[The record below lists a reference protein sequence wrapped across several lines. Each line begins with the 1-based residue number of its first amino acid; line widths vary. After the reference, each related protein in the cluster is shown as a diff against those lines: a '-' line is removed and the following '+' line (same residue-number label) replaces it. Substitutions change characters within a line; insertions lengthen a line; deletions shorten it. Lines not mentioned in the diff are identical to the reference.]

1 MPITVGFDATS
12 AVRQTAGIGRYTR
25 QLLAALAQLD
35 DDTRYRL
42 FYWGRGECNGS
53 LPQLD
58 RRFRVRKLPISDR
71 VANAVWHRARAPLP
85 VQLVVGAF
93 DLYHS
98 PDFTLPPVFGRP
110 AVLTVHDL
118 AFLRTPECAFPSLRA
133 YLQEVVP
140 RSVERATHV
149 VAVSESTRRDC
160 IELLGTPPAKVTTI
174 LEGVGPAFHPSVD
187 PEADRVRLREAGI
200 AGSYILTAATLE
212 PRKNYVRLLEAF
224 ALLRARGVTHRLV
237 IAGQPGW
244 MFEPIFEAVRRLK
257 LVDAVKF
264 LRPDDRLLAAL
275 YGRADVF
282 VFPSLYEGFGIP
294 PLEALACGAPVA
306 CSDTSSL
313 PEVVGD
319 AAVLFDPLDVEAIA
333 AGVMRLLDDRGFAQ
347 RLRILGLDRAATF
360 TWERAAIRTHDLYL
374 ETLSA

>member
-25 QLLAALAQLD
+25 QLLAGLAQLD

-53 LPQLD
+53 LPRLD

-71 VANAVWHRARAPLP
+71 VANAVWHRAQMPLP

-93 DLYHS
+93 DLFHS
-98 PDFTLPPVFGRP
+98 PDFTLPPVLGRP

-140 RSVERATHV
+140 RSVERATHI
-149 VAVSESTRRDC
+149 VAVSENTRRDC
-160 IELLGTPPAKVTTI
+160 IELLGTPPEKVTTI
-174 LEGVGPAFHPSVD
+174 LEGVGTEFHPPVD
-187 PEADRVRLREAGI
+187 SEADHVRLCEAGI
-200 AGSYILTAATLE
+200 PGSYILTAATLE
-212 PRKNYVRLLEAF
+212 PRKNYVRLLEAY

-244 MFEPIFEAVRRLK
+244 LYEPIFETVRRLK
-257 LVDAVKF
+257 LADAVTF
-264 LRPDDRLLAAL
+264 LQPDDRLLAAL
-275 YGRADVF
+275 YGQADVF

-294 PLEALACGAPVA
+294 ALEALACGAPVA

-319 AAVLFDPLDVEAIA
+319 SAVLFDPLDIEAIA
-333 AGVMRLLDDRGFAQ
+333 AGVMRLLEDRPFAQ

-360 TWERAAIRTHDLYL
+360 TWERAAIRTRDLYL